1 MRKHKKKKTCPEG
14 KIYLPMLSM
23 LSIPRVELAVCKL
36 NSDFAG
42 GGKKMLQNQKIS
54 CLSKCMLST
63 QHVLIGVHK
72 KNNSQDSVRTINISR
87 GKLSTELPLIFP
99 KTRIKAPTN

>member
-1 MRKHKKKKTCPEG
+1 
-14 KIYLPMLSM
+14 MLSM

-42 GGKKMLQNQKIS
+42 GSKKMLKNQKIS

-63 QHVLIGVHK
+63 QHVLIGVNKKKLTGFSKNHK
-72 KNNSQDSVRTINISR
+72 YLKKEEN
-87 GKLSTELPLIFP
+87 
-99 KTRIKAPTN
+99 

>member
-1 MRKHKKKKTCPEG
+1 
-14 KIYLPMLSM
+14 MLSM

-42 GGKKMLQNQKIS
+42 GSKKMLKNQKIS

-63 QHVLIGVHK
+63 QHVLIGVNK
-72 KNNSQDSVRTINISR
+72 K
-87 GKLSTELPLIFP
+87 
-99 KTRIKAPTN
+99 KTHRIQ